1 MAEPFKNLIDRR
13 LLETAGAQLQRA
25 WAKFPRAEFVRLA
38 TDGLDR
44 LELKARVLQVAA
56 ALEATLP
63 ADFERAAAVL
73 ERSLAKATDSA
84 ELKGLVAGEHGLAG
98 WIIWPLGEFVA
109 RRGLPHPE
117 RALDCL
123 RELTQRLT
131 AEFAIRPF
139 LVEHEQLTLRT
150 LRQWCRDPSPHVR
163 RLCSEGSRPRLPWGL
178 RLQRFCQDPQPTLPI
193 LAALQD
199 DPSEYVR
206 RSVANHLNDI
216 AKDHPQ
222 VIASWLGEHLPA
234 AGPQRRALLKHACR
248 TLIKK
253 GDRAVLAAWGLDR
266 PLRGAAELAIAPARA
281 KVGGAVELAVT
292 LRSTAKQPQKLVVDY
307 VVHRV
312 RKDGSTAP
320 KVWKGWTLELG
331 AGETRELVRRHSLQ
345 KVTTRTDHPG
355 RHAVELLVNGVVVA
369 SGAFELLR

>member
-13 LLETAGAQLQRA
+13 LLATAGAQLQRA
-25 WAKFPRAEFVRLA
+25 WAQFPLAEFVRLA
-38 TDGLDR
+38 SDGLDR
-44 LELKARVLQVAA
+44 LELKARVLQVAG

-63 ADFERAAAVL
+63 ADFDRAAAVL
-73 ERSLAKATDSA
+73 ERSLAKATDRA
-84 ELKGLVAGEHGLAG
+84 ELKGLVAGERGLAG

-117 RALDCL
+117 RALACL

-131 AEFAIRPF
+131 AEYAIRPF
-139 LVEHEQLTLRT
+139 LIEHEALTLRT
-150 LRQWCRDPSPHVR
+150 LRQWCHDPSPHVR

-178 RLQRFCQDPQPTLPI
+178 RLQRFCADPAPTLPI

-199 DPSEYVR
+199 DPSDYVR

-216 AKDHPQ
+216 AKDHPA
-222 VIASWLGEHLPA
+222 VIARWLGEHLPG

-266 PLRGAAELAIAPARA
+266 PLRGSAALALAPQR
-281 KVGGAVELAVT
+281 VRSGGAVELAVT
-292 LRSTAKQPQKLVVDY
+292 LRSTAKQVQKLVVDY

-320 KVWKGWTLELG
+320 KVWKGWTLELA

-355 RHAVELLVNGVVVA
+355 RHTVELLVNGAVVA
-369 SGAFELLR
+369 SDAFELRR